1 MDDIHNGSTG
11 FSSNMKVNGAT
22 ANLENK
28 PGVDGKSSKS
38 VVEPIL
44 QPGAQNP
51 LGRLGNWIR

>member
-1 MDDIHNGSTG
+1 
-11 FSSNMKVNGAT
+11 MKVNGAT